1 MTTKTDEQRE
11 AEWNDRIDL
20 SDPIREICERL
31 REICERLGFKNTDV
45 GHIDFTPGET
55 TITVYLNNNH
65 GSKYVDPDT
74 GEVAMQTLTFKT
86 RS

>member
-20 SDPIREICERL
+20 SDPIL
-31 REICERLGFKNTDV
+31 EICERLGFKNTDIS
-45 GHIDFTPGET
+45 HIDFTPGET
-55 TITVYLNNNH
+55 TITVYLNNKH

>member
-55 TITVYLNNNH
+55 TITVYLNNN
-65 GSKYVDPDT
+65 PDT